1 MTATEAT
8 IACPKCGNP
17 NPIGA
22 KFCSSCRTALGVA
35 TPPPGPTPPPPQRPA
50 GGLAGMVGAGAGKS
64 ETRQLQ
70 ADAGAVFEHLAN
82 GLRNRGG
89 QVQQEMPQQ
98 LNIKVPYKS
107 FWLTLGAVI
116 QVDTALQVVPTAAGQ
131 CQATLTTKTDGSSL
145 NNVWTWFGL
154 SFTVLLFLNLYI
166 FPIIILFGAASAFL
180 THRQLNSQPGAKIT
194 EGLFADLNNNLSSLS
209 ASADQPTQP
218 APGPSPQPAP
228 QPTPPPGPQASAP
241 ASDASADDAEAEEE
255 VFERLAKLAKLR
267 EMGAVTEEEFDAKKA
282 ELLKRI

>member
-22 KFCSSCRTALGVA
+22 KFCSSCRAALGVA
-35 TPPPGPTPPPPQRPA
+35 TPPPGPAVPPPQRPA
-50 GGLAGMVGAGAGKS
+50 AGLAGMVGAGTGKS

-107 FWLTLGAVI
+107 FWLTLGTVI
-116 QVDTALQVVPTAAGQ
+116 QVDTVLQVVPTAAGQ

-145 NNVWTWFGL
+145 NNVWTWFAV

-166 FPIIILFGAASAFL
+166 FPIIVVLGAVSAFFN
-180 THRQLNSQPGAKIT
+180 HRQLNSQPGAKIT
-194 EGLFADLNNNLSSLS
+194 EELFADLNSNLSSLS
-209 ASADQPTQP
+209 ARAEQPTQP
-218 APGPSPQPAP
+218 APGPTPQRESQPAP
-228 QPTPPPGPQASAP
+228 QASTP
-241 ASDASADDAEAEEE
+241 ASDAEAEQEE

-267 EMGAVTEEEFDAKKA
+267 EMGAVTEEEFEAKKA